1 MTSTAD
7 PLPRRQLTVGQ
18 EIVTLPARLRRR
30 VAAQKARWRLE
41 REFRKLMSTAA
52 PAVRSTGAPAAG
64 PRVAVATFGSGT
76 WHLVLETLL
85 AHALALRGARPELLV
100 CDLPNLP
107 VCDERTVLLRDPR
120 TCHGCV
126 SEKRALLEACRMPWR
141 GLSTFVDDGSLDR
154 ARRTVAGLS
163 NDAVEGYTEDGWPLG
178 RLTFVSACHYL
189 RSDARG
195 GSPEAIAVR
204 RSFLATAI
212 VVRSAVERW
221 LNEIRPE
228 ILIAESGGHFMW
240 RIAFEIARA
249 RGIRVVCREIG
260 KGGWDHHIYSLN
272 AECMFPNLNG
282 IWDEVRRQPLSAA
295 QSNRVSAYLQS
306 LPARTY
312 ASAAHVVREAE
323 PEALK
328 RELGLRAE
336 RRVAVLFTGVTW
348 DLATAGRDVGFD
360 GMFDWIGET
369 LRLAVS
375 LPNVQFVIRAHPA
388 EMSGETRERTLGRIR
403 EHWPELPDNVTA
415 VAPQDALSV
424 GSLCGIADLVVTYCS
439 TTGMEAAIYGR
450 DVMVCGAPHY
460 RGRGF
465 TIDVTSRQE
474 YGELLRRWAQ
484 GALSPMPP
492 ETAETARRY
501 FHLFYFRYHI
511 EMGWTTS
518 PLQPPF
524 GLIIRDL
531 AKLLPGNSGAVDAV
545 CSAILEG
552 REIVLPATEECGL

>member
-1 MTSTAD
+1 M
-7 PLPRRQLTVGQ
+7 
-18 EIVTLPARLRRR
+18 IPARLRRR
-30 VAAQKARWRLE
+30 VAAQRAQWRLE
-41 REFRKLMSTAA
+41 REFSALMSTAA
-52 PAVRSTGAPAAG
+52 HAVQSTAAPAAG
-64 PRVAVATFGSGT
+64 PRVAFATFGSGT

-85 AHALALRGARPELLV
+85 AHALALRGAKPELLI
-100 CDLPNLP
+100 CDLPDLP

-126 SEKRALLEACRMPWR
+126 SEKRALLEACRIPWR
-141 GLSTFVDDGSLDR
+141 GLSTFVDEGSLDR
-154 ARRTVAGLS
+154 ARKTVAGLV
-163 NDAVEGYTEDGWPLG
+163 NDELDGYAEDGWPLG
-178 RLTFVSACHYL
+178 RWTFVSSCHYL
-189 RSDARG
+189 RGDARG
-195 GSPEAIAVR
+195 GSPEVIAVR
-204 RSFLATAI
+204 RSFLAAAI

-249 RGIRVVCREIG
+249 RGIRVICREIG
-260 KGGWDHHIYSLN
+260 KGGWDHHIYSLD
-272 AECMFPNLNG
+272 AECMFPNLTG
-282 IWDEVRRQPLSAA
+282 IWAEARREPLSAA
-295 QSNRVSAYLQS
+295 QSDRVSAYLQS

-312 ASAAHVVREAE
+312 ASGRDAVRESE
-323 PEALK
+323 PEALR

-369 LRLAVS
+369 LRLAAS

-388 EMSGETRERTLGRIR
+388 EMSGETRERTLQRIR
-403 EHWPELPDNVTA
+403 ERWPELPDHVTT
-415 VAPQDALSV
+415 VAPQNALSV
-424 GSLCGIADLVVTYCS
+424 RSLCGIADLVITYCS

-465 TIDVTSRQE
+465 TIDVASRQE
-474 YGELLRRWAQ
+474 YGQMLRRWDQ
-484 GALSPMPP
+484 GELSPMPP

-524 GLIIRDL
+524 GLTMRNL
-531 AKLLPGNSGAVDAV
+531 AELLPGKSRSVDAV

-552 REIVLPATEECGL
+552 REILLPP